1 MSQEHLAVNTI
12 KALTMDAVEAAGC
25 GHPGMPMGMA
35 DVATVLWTKYI
46 KHDPTTPNWPD
57 RDRFVLSAGHGSML
71 LYSLMH
77 LSGYEDM
84 TLDEIKAFRQW
95 GSRTAGHP
103 EFGHARGIETTTGP
117 LGQGLANGVGMALGE
132 RLMAGRFN
140 TDDTTLINHHT
151 WVIAGDGCL
160 QEGVAHE
167 AASLAGH
174 LGLGKLIVFWD
185 DNRITIDGSTDLSF
199 TENVLQR
206 FDALGWHT
214 LSADGHNH
222 ADISQA
228 IEDAQAEIDR
238 PSIIRCR
245 THIGHGAPTKQDTA
259 KAHGAALGADE
270 VAATKQGMDWPLEPP
285 FHIPTAAYQVM
296 REQAERG
303 KSVRVAWDATL
314 AAAGPDVSA
323 RLERELSLNPP
334 PAAFEHLPVFETG
347 KKLATRKASGAV
359 LEAIA
364 PHIPT
369 LLGGSADLTGSNNT
383 WFSGAGDVQRNQFGA
398 TARYVRYGVREHG
411 MAAIMNGL
419 SLHGGFRPYS
429 GTFLVFSDYMRPA
442 VRLSA
447 LMNQP
452 IIYVFTHDS
461 IFLGEDG
468 PTHQPVE
475 HAMSLR
481 LIPNLHV
488 LRPADAN
495 ETAAAWQHALRRTS
509 GPSALLLTRQ
519 GLPVLEGTANRD
531 GALRGGYVVRKESTA
546 APRAILLATGSEV
559 PLAVTAAQALGDDI
573 RVVSLPCWEAFLEQ
587 DAAYRESILP
597 SQVSRRIAVEAGSTL
612 GWRTFIGTDGLSL
625 GIDRFGAS
633 APLADLQREF
643 GFTPEYVINAAQ
655 RYLADN

>member
-1 MSQEHLAVNTI
+1 MSREQLAVNTI

-35 DVATVLWTKYI
+35 DVATVLWTKYL
-46 KHDPTTPNWPD
+46 KHDPTTPDWPD

-71 LYSLMH
+71 LYSLMY

-84 TLDEIKAFRQW
+84 TLDEIKQFRQW
-95 GSRTAGHP
+95 GARTAGHP
-103 EFGHARGIETTTGP
+103 EFGHAKGIETTTGP
-117 LGQGLANGVGMALGE
+117 LGQGLANAVGMALGE

-140 TDDTTLINHHT
+140 TSTDTVVDHRT

-185 DNRITIDGSTDLSF
+185 DNRITIDGSTDISF
-199 TENVLQR
+199 TEDVLMR
-206 FDALGWHT
+206 FEALGWQT
-214 LSADGHNH
+214 LAADGHNH
-222 ADISQA
+222 TEVASAIDSALADTQ
-228 IEDAQAEIDR
+228 R
-238 PSIIRCR
+238 PSLIRCR

-270 VAATKQGMDWPLEPP
+270 VAATKRGMGWPEDVA
-285 FHIPTAAYQVM
+285 FHVPADALAVM
-296 REQAERG
+296 RDHAATGTDLRT
-303 KSVRVAWDATL
+303 AWE
-314 AAAGPDVSA
+314 A
-323 RLERELSLNPP
+323 RLDASDPSIRQRLTTELSLEVPS
-334 PAAFEHLPVFETG
+334 AAFEHLPTFSLGDKV
-347 KKLATRKASGAV
+347 ATRKASGAV
-359 LEAIA
+359 LNAIA

-383 WFSGAGDVQRNQFGA
+383 WFDGAQDVQKGHMGPQ
-398 TARYVRYGVREHG
+398 ARYVRYGVREHG
-411 MAAIMNGL
+411 MGAVMNGL

-447 LMNQP
+447 LMHQP
-452 IIYVFTHDS
+452 VVYVFTHDS

-481 LIPNLHV
+481 LIPGLHV
-488 LRPADAN
+488 IRPADGN
-495 ETAAAWQHALRRTS
+495 ETAAAWQHALTRTT
-509 GPSALLLTRQ
+509 GPTALLLTRQ
-519 GLPVLEGTANRD
+519 GLPTLEGSANRS
-531 GALRGGYVVRKESTA
+531 GALRGGYIVKHEAGDT
-546 APRAILLATGSEV
+546 PELIIIATGSEV
-559 PLAVTAAQALGDDI
+559 ALAVSTANLLGPNV

-587 DAAYRESILP
+587 GDDYIEAILP
-597 SQVSRRIAVEAGSTL
+597 KAVQKRVALEAGSTL
-612 GWRTFIGTDGLSL
+612 GWQRFVGHNGLSL

-633 APLADLQREF
+633 APIAKLQTEF
-643 GFTPEYVINAAQ
+643 GFTAELVADKI
-655 RYLADN
+655 RDYLS